1 MKIVNSVSGGK
12 SSAYIADNYPADYD
26 VFALVCID
34 DPKCAP
40 KDPGIIKY
48 VNDKIEK
55 FIPEFGE
62 FIATAEDD
70 QTLYA
75 MRDLEQIIGREITWV
90 RGASFDTI
98 LNGRQTRLP
107 SWARR
112 YCTDAMKLLPTFLW
126 WFNTIGE
133 PCRMRI
139 GFRVDEFERMLRFFN
154 NGNKTHYSIPVSCST
169 QGNKLQRHENFHWR
183 FCDMPLIRDGIDHSD
198 VREYWKNKYTT
209 HTLFQERRQI
219 VFPEISN
226 CVDCFHKR
234 KETLMYEALINLPK
248 MQWGGGK
255 ELLGKGTWLDTKE
268 TYFSIIDEALALTS
282 ADKQQL
288 IRRIGK
294 IDGNTCDTGGCTD

>member
-12 SSAYIADNYPADYD
+12 SSAYVAANYPADYD

-48 VNDKIEK
+48 VNDKLEK

-75 MRDLEQIIGREITWV
+75 MRNLEQYIGREITWV
-90 RGASFDTI
+90 RGESFDTI
-98 LNGRQTRLP
+98 LEGRQTRLP

-112 YCTDAMKLLPTFLW
+112 YCTDALKLLPTFLW
-126 WFNTIGE
+126 WFNEIGE

-139 GFRVDEFERMLRFFN
+139 GFRADEFERMLRFFN
-154 NGNKTHYSIPVSCST
+154 NGSNTHYQIPVSCSLL
-169 QGNKLQRHENFHWR
+169 GNKLQRHVNFHWR
-183 FCDMPLIRDGIDHSD
+183 FCDMPLVRDGIDQFD
-198 VREYWKNKYTT
+198 VRAYWKNKFTPQ
-209 HTLFQERRQI
+209 TLFEERKEI
-219 VFPEISN
+219 IFPEVSN
-226 CVDCFHKR
+226 CTDCFHKK
-234 KETLMYEALINLPK
+234 KETLMYEALVNPEK
-248 MQWGGGK
+248 MAWGASK
-255 ELLGKGTWLDTKE
+255 ELLGKGTWLDNKE
-268 TYFSIIDEALALTS
+268 TYQSIINQTNQLSPSE
-282 ADKQQL
+282 KQQL

-294 IDGNTCDTGGCTD
+294 IDNNSCDTGGCTD